1 MKVAID
7 SGILSKSFLL
17 MVILAL
23 LVLDGMV
30 SDWGRLTG
38 GFGNLKDF
46 FYQSLWPPDWSVL
59 EPQVYPVC
67 TARYPFE
74 FTCSTAWIGV
84 IETIK
89 IAFVATVFGM
99 ALSFPLS
106 LAAARNLSPGWLS
119 FSSRFILSAFR
130 SLPSLIWAIFFVIL
144 IGMGPLSGV
153 LAMTVY
159 TVGYLGKLWYE
170 AIEGLNKTPL
180 EAAQAMGLSQ
190 YETAL
195 GVVVPES
202 ANELISHSIFL
213 FEYNFRSGTIIGI
226 VGAGGIGYY
235 IDLYLRFLQYD
246 KVIAYLLIIF
256 LVVLIIDFFSIYAR
270 SFFTEDDDL
279 KAPSWFEVI
288 YGLGRVASN
297 PSSLFRG
304 RR

>member
-1 MKVAID
+1 MKAAID
-7 SGILSKSFLL
+7 GRVIASTFIILL
-17 MVILAL
+17 ILAF
-23 LVLDGMV
+23 LVLNGMV
-30 SDWGRLTG
+30 SDWGRLSG
-38 GFGNLKDF
+38 GFSNLKNF

-99 ALSFPLS
+99 ALSLPLS
-106 LAAARNLSPGWLS
+106 LAAARNLSPKWLS
-119 FSSRFILSAFR
+119 FSTRFILSAFR

-170 AIEGLNKTPL
+170 AMEGLSKTPL
-180 EAAQAMGLSQ
+180 EAAQAMGLNK

-195 GVVVPES
+195 NVVVPES
-202 ANELISHSIFL
+202 ANDLISHSIFL

-246 KVIAYLLIIF
+246 KVVAYLLIIF
-256 LVVLIIDFFSIYAR
+256 LVVLIIDFLSIYAR
-270 SFFTEDDDL
+270 SFFNEEDDL
-279 KAPSWFEVI
+279 RIPSWFEVF
-288 YGLGRVASN
+288 LGIFSSPKEADN
-297 PSSLFRG
+297 PSEK
-304 RR
+304 